1 MSKTTNMHVQAP
13 ALGRLSPSLEV
24 GSFQTP
30 QVCVQQHKKQVT
42 TTGKGRK
49 HIVSPWVKMIAG
61 SIGGV
66 IEAVACQPLDVAKT
80 RMQLGGSPAGLTIF
94 RTIAREEG
102 VRALY
107 KGLTPFCTHL
117 FLKYALRL
125 GSFGFFQD
133 VMRREDGTST
143 IPRTLAAGVMAGSTE
158 AVLIVTP
165 FEVVKTRLQKQKG
178 LTNLKYNGPAD
189 CVQKVVRQ
197 EGFRSLWKGVT
208 PTVIRQGSNQG
219 SSFLSVILLNKNLW
233 GKVEGDGKVLGAHQT
248 ALSGLL
254 AGAVGPCLNHP
265 FDVAKS
271 RMMSQESLGSQRK
284 YTSTLQCLAKVRAEE
299 GIAACYKGLSMR
311 LARVA
316 PGQAIMWTV
325 VMRIQSLFE
334 QRGINQKQ
342 QS

>member
-1 MSKTTNMHVQAP
+1 MTKATTNVQISQQAQ
-13 ALGRLSPSLEV
+13 ASGLGRLSPS
-24 GSFQTP
+24 GIFRTRTH
-30 QVCVQQHKKQVT
+30 QQRKQVT
-42 TTGKGRK
+42 AGK
-49 HIVSPWVKMIAG
+49 HVVSPWVKMLAG

-80 RMQLGGSPAGLTIF
+80 RMQLGGGSAAGLSIF
-94 RTIAREEG
+94 RTIAKEEG

-107 KGLTPFCTHL
+107 KGLSPFCVHL

-133 VMRREDGTST
+133 LMRREDGTST
-143 IPRTLAAGVMAGSTE
+143 IPGTLAAGVLAGTTE
-158 AVLIVTP
+158 GVLIVTP

-178 LTNLKYNGPAD
+178 LVNLKYNGPID
-189 CVQKVVRQ
+189 CVSKVIRQ

-219 SSFLSVILLNKNLW
+219 SSFLSVILLNKHLW
-233 GKVEGDGKVLGAHQT
+233 GKVDGDGKVLGAHQT
-248 ALSGLL
+248 AVSGLI

-271 RMMSQESLGSQRK
+271 RMMGQETLGSQRK
-284 YTSTLQCLAKVRAEE
+284 YTSTMQCLRLVQKEE

-316 PGQAIMWTV
+316 PGQAIMWSV
-325 VMRIQSLFE
+325 VLRIQSHFE
-334 QRGINQKQ
+334 QRGINKQ
-342 QS
+342 HA